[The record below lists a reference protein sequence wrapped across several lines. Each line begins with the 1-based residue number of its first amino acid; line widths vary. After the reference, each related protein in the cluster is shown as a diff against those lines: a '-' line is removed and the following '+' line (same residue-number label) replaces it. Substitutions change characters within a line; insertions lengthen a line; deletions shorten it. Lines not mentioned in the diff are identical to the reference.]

1 MKQQLLLFVLMFLPM
16 VASADDSGSCGENVT
31 WTFVESTKTLT
42 ISGSGE
48 MDNYNNY
55 NWPNS
60 VVVPWKNYKDQIEK
74 VIIDDGVSS
83 IGDESFIG
91 CGELNTITIP
101 NSVVSVG
108 NFSFED
114 CI

>member
-1 MKQQLLLFVLMFLPM
+1 MKQQLLLFVLMLLPM

-31 WTFVESTKTLT
+31 WTFVESTKTLS

-48 MDNYNNY
+48 MDNY

-60 VVVPWKNYKDQIEK
+60 VVVPWNNYKDQIEK

-91 CGELNTITIP
+91 CGELNTITIYCCP
-101 NSVVSVG
+101 IKIG
-108 NFSFED
+108 ID
-114 CI
+114 